1 MYPISDIMKENP
13 KGHIMSFE
21 TLKKEDLL
29 KIAEEFG
36 SDVKPSDT
44 KAVIIATLNEDGVTW
59 EQAAQLDKQVAEK
72 DAELREERK
81 AAQAEA
87 KAQEEQALLRMMR
100 ENHTFEVRGYRFTK
114 SHPFSVVSASDAE
127 WIVDNVEGIRYAT
140 PREAQEF
147 YG

>member
-1 MYPISDIMKENP
+1 
-13 KGHIMSFE
+13 MSFE

-44 KAVIIATLNEDGVTW
+44 KAVIIAALNEDGVTW

-72 DAELREERK
+72 DAELK
-81 AAQAEA
+81 AEKKVADAEA
-87 KAQEEQALLRMMR
+87 KAQEAQTLLKMQR
-100 ENHTFEVRGYRFTK
+100 ENGTYEVRGYRFTK
-114 SHPFSVVSASDAE
+114 THPFAVVAESDAE
-127 WIVDNVEGIRYAT
+127 WIVDNVEGFRYAT

>member
-1 MYPISDIMKENP
+1 
-13 KGHIMSFE
+13 MSFE

-72 DAELREERK
+72 DAELREEKK
-81 AAQAEA
+81 AADAEA
-87 KAQEEQALLRMMR
+87 KAQEEQALIRMMR
-100 ENHTFEVRGYRFTK
+100 ENGTFQVRGYTFTK
-114 SHPFSVVSASDAE
+114 AHPIGVVAASDAE
-127 WIVDNVEGIRYAT
+127 WIVDNVEGFRYAT

>member
-1 MYPISDIMKENP
+1 
-13 KGHIMSFE
+13 MSFE

-36 SDVKPSDT
+36 TEVKPSDT
-44 KAVIIATLNEDGVTW
+44 KAVIIAALNEDGVTW

-72 DAELREERK
+72 DAELKAERVEET
-81 AAQAEA
+81 A
-87 KAQEEQALLRMMR
+87 KAKAEEPQALLRMMR
-100 ENHTFEVRGYRFTK
+100 ENHTYEVRGYRFTK
-114 SHPFSVVSASDAE
+114 GHPFAVVAESDAE
-127 WIVDNVEGIRYAT
+127 WVVDNVEGFRYAT

>member
-1 MYPISDIMKENP
+1 
-13 KGHIMSFE
+13 MSFE

-59 EQAAQLDKQVAEK
+59 EQAAALDKQVAEK
-72 DAELREERK
+72 DAELK
-81 AAQAEA
+81 AEKASADAQA
-87 KAQEEQALLRMMR
+87 KAVEEQMLLKMTRA
-100 ENHTFEVRGYRFTK
+100 NPTYEVRGYRFTK
-114 SHPFSVVSASDAE
+114 VHPFAVVAASDAE
-127 WIVDNVEGIRYAT
+127 WIVDNVEGFRYAT
-140 PREAQEF
+140 PREAQEY

>member
-1 MYPISDIMKENP
+1 
-13 KGHIMSFE
+13 MSFE

-36 SDVKPSDT
+36 TEVKPNDT
-44 KAVIIATLNEDGVTW
+44 KAVIIAALNEDGVTW

-72 DAELREERK
+72 DAELREEK
-81 AAQAEA
+81 AVADA
-87 KAQEEQALLRMMR
+87 KAKAEEPQALLRMMR
-100 ENHTFEVRGYRFTK
+100 ENSTYEVRGYRFTK
-114 SHPFSVVSASDAE
+114 SHPFAVVAESDAE
-127 WIVDNVEGIRYAT
+127 WIVDNVEGFRYAT

>member
-1 MYPISDIMKENP
+1 
-13 KGHIMSFE
+13 MSFE

-36 SDVKPSDT
+36 SDVKASDT
-44 KAVIIATLNEDGVTW
+44 KAVIIAALNEDGVTW

-72 DAELREERK
+72 DAELKAEKK
-81 AAQAEA
+81 AADAEA

-100 ENHTFEVRGYRFTK
+100 ENSTFEIRGYRFTK
-114 SHPFSVVSASDAE
+114 SHPFAVVAASDAE
-127 WIVDNVEGIRYAT
+127 WIVDNVEGFRYAT

>member
-1 MYPISDIMKENP
+1 
-13 KGHIMSFE
+13 MSFE

-44 KAVIIATLNEDGVTW
+44 KAIIIATLNEDGVTW

-72 DAELREERK
+72 DAELK
-81 AAQAEA
+81 ADKKVADAEA
-87 KAQEEQALLRMMR
+87 KAQEEQQLLRMMR
-100 ENHTFEVRGYRFTK
+100 ENGTFDIRGYRFTK
-114 SHPFSVVSASDAE
+114 SHPFAVVAASDAE
-127 WIVDNVEGIRYAT
+127 WIVENVDGFRYAT

>member
-1 MYPISDIMKENP
+1 
-13 KGHIMSFE
+13 MSFE

-36 SDVKPSDT
+36 SDVKASDT

-72 DAELREERK
+72 DAELK
-81 AAQAEA
+81 AEKKVADAEA

-100 ENHTFEVRGYRFTK
+100 ENGTFEVRGYKFTK
-114 SHPFSVVSASDAE
+114 THPFAVAAASDAE
-127 WIVDNVEGIRYAT
+127 WIVDNVEGFRYAT

>member
-1 MYPISDIMKENP
+1 
-13 KGHIMSFE
+13 MSFE

-36 SDVKPSDT
+36 SDVKASDT
-44 KAVIIATLNEDGVTW
+44 KAVIIAALNEDGVTW

-72 DAELREERK
+72 DAELREEKK
-81 AAQAEA
+81 AADAEA
-87 KAQEEQALLRMMR
+87 KAQEAQALLKMQR
-100 ENHTFEVRGYRFTK
+100 ENSTFEIRGYRFTK
-114 SHPFSVVSASDAE
+114 AHPFAVVAESDAE
-127 WIVDNVEGIRYAT
+127 WIVDNVDGFRYAT

>member
-1 MYPISDIMKENP
+1 
-13 KGHIMSFE
+13 MSFE

-44 KAVIIATLNEDGVTW
+44 KAVIIAALNEDGVTW

-72 DAELREERK
+72 DAELRAEK
-81 AAQAEA
+81 KVADAEA
-87 KAQEEQALLRMMR
+87 KAQEAPALLKMQR
-100 ENHTFEVRGYRFTK
+100 ENGTFEVRGYRFTK
-114 SHPFSVVSASDAE
+114 THPFAVVPESDAE
-127 WIVDNVEGIRYAT
+127 WIVDNVEGFRYAT